1 MAMNN
6 LAIAGNLFL
15 FIDVHEKF
23 QVVKERPGLSYFRHV
38 IEHLEYS

>member
-6 LAIAGNLFL
+6 LAIARNFFL
-15 FIDVHEKF
+15 FMEVEQF
-23 QVVKERPGLSYFRHV
+23 QVVYGLSYIWHV